1 MLKEQGLHQ
10 KTILKSPVCLPLTT
24 AFCIVLTNMV
34 SSAKA
39 YFPQW
44 AGCIHTCGEAQF
56 YAYRTVIND
65 GLLTLQQHPHIGRLR
80 PELSPHHRLF
90 PAGQH
95 VIIYRV
101 NDVTVSVSRILHGRM
116 DIGKHLQNIIS

>member
-1 MLKEQGLHQ
+1 MSSPELRL
-10 KTILKSPVCLPLTT
+10 ILSPQAEEDFADILQYTLET
-24 AFCIVLTNMV
+24 
-34 SSAKA
+34 
-39 YFPQW
+39 W
-44 AGCIHTCGEAQF
+44 GEAQF

-65 GLLTLQQHPHIGRLR
+65 ALLTLQQHPYIGRLR

-101 NDVTVSVSRILHGRM
+101 SDVAVSVSRILHGRM
-116 DIGKHLQNIIS
+116 DIGKQL